1 MFPVQHHCQ
10 LDHDTFR
17 QYSVVHHSGV
27 WTIKLDNPNAFL
39 ASCVFS
45 QCGVTF
51 SQCGVLSHSADT
63 LSRAFPRP
71 R

>member
-10 LDHDTFR
+10 HDHDTFR
-17 QYSVVHHSGV
+17 QYSGVLHSRV
-27 WTIKLDNPNAFL
+27 QMVELDNPYAFL
-39 ASCVFS
+39 ASCIFS

-51 SQCGVLSHSADT
+51 SQCGVFSHTADI